1 MATHEQLMRMATSM
15 ATAFIAD
22 RGDAILEDRTF
33 DELTSSFYGLIEY
46 DEQRFSFE

>member
-1 MATHEQLMRMATSM
+1 M